1 MNADPFFQPDLPA
14 VIATIKRELENQ
26 ITGTQTML
34 GNGDKPSDRDVTD
47 GTSNTILAVE
57 AQRDVPLT
65 KPEDIP
71 FDPKLP
77 LPQIG
82 GFTPDGANVLFGDG
96 SVRYIRKTIS
106 PAALKALITRAG
118 GEVISSDAY

>member
-1 MNADPFFQPDLPA
+1 VNADPFFQPDLPA